1 MMFMIRLSEMRKENP
16 YFHDNIASSFNDFAI
31 NRCAEIALTSQ
42 IKLKI
47 MPNAN
52 KFKVSKSMVKYLKNL
67 TGVDIFDENELNK
80 YIPLIKN
87 LEKTTM
93 EKINNMKR

>member
-1 MMFMIRLSEMRKENP
+1 MMFMIRLSEMKKENP
-16 YFHDNIASSFNDFAI
+16 YFRDNISSSFNDYVI
-31 NRCAEIALTSQ
+31 NRCAEIACTSQ

-67 TGVDIFDENELNK
+67 TGVDVFDENELNK
-80 YIPLIKN
+80 YIPLIEN
-87 LEKTTM
+87 LEKTAM
-93 EKINNMKR
+93 EKLNNMKR